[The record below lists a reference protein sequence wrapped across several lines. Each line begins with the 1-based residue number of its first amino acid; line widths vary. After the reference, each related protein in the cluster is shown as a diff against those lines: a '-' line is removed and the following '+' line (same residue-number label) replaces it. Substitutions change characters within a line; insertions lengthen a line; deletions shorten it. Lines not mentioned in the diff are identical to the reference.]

1 MRVLMPPRFR
11 HSSSPSA
18 RFRHLLAV
26 VWKGTAAAVDLEEEQ
41 RGRGA
46 EQPAAH
52 PEEREGSR
60 AAGSASGERGRGAE
74 QGTGE
79 RGEKPRSR
87 GETTSGRGRAVEKD
101 RVNERGALE
110 GNR

>member
-1 MRVLMPPRFR
+1 MRVLIPPRFR

-18 RFRHLLAV
+18 RFRHLLAI
-26 VWKGTAAAVDLEEEQ
+26 VWKGTAATVDLEEEQ
-41 RGRGA
+41 RGA

-74 QGTGE
+74 QGTRE
-79 RGEKPRSR
+79 RGEKR
-87 GETTSGRGRAVEKD
+87 GAVERR
-101 RVNERGALE
+101 RVTEDKR
-110 GNR
+110 